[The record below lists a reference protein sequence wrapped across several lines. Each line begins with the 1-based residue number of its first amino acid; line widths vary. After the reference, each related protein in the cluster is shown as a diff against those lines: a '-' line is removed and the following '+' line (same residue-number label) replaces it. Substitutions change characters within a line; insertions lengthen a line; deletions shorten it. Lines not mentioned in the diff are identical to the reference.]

1 MMLFVFALI
10 LAAAFLHAGWNALA
24 KTSKDMVALMWWA
37 TLLSTIGCGIWL
49 LSGLGIYLDPR
60 SFIPFAISAAAETG
74 YFVTLVRGYSQGDLS
89 MVYPL
94 SRGSAPIF
102 AAMWSIVIGERLPW
116 TGYVGIGLMVAGVYI
131 ASLPVDRSR
140 MKLELPSI
148 ATPLRNG
155 AVWWALASGVFIAIY
170 SVSDKVAVVAT
181 PPLIYNWWVFAG
193 NTVFWMPVMWRRF
206 RFSRNFEELRKNWP
220 SVTVTSLMMFSAY
233 AAALAALAITSA
245 SYVVAGRGFS
255 VVIGALIGSLIL
267 KESFGSAR
275 ITGAALMV
283 AGLALVALT

>member
-37 TLLSTIGCGIWL
+37 TLVSTIGCGIWL
-49 LSGLGIYLDPR
+49 LSGPGIYLDPR
-60 SFIPFAISAAAETG
+60 SFVPFAISAAAETG

-116 TGYVGIGLMVAGVYI
+116 TGYLGIGLMVAGVYI

-140 MKLELPSI
+140 IKLELPAI
-148 ATPLRNG
+148 AAPIRNG

-206 RFSRNFEELRKNWP
+206 RFSRNFDELRKNWP
-220 SVTVTSLMMFSAY
+220 SVTVTSVMMFSAY